1 MCVCVCFFVCFFF
14 LFFFFFLGGGGGGII
29 ILSLAI
35 TVFCT
40 LSFWQHYGKN
50 YDHFYVGIWGGGKFV
65 TLEYGASSQI

>member
-1 MCVCVCFFVCFFF
+1 MRVCVFFFFCLFVLCVCV
-14 LFFFFFLGGGGGGII
+14 GGGGVIL
-29 ILSLAI
+29 LSLAI
-35 TVFCT
+35 TAFCT